1 MKKITLGIPS
11 SHLEEK
17 GVLDFAQL
25 STETLLT
32 VSFYWVLF
40 KHIRFLFLNDRIAYI
55 AFSLKIITS
64 ITCKVHTVE
73 KHVTYK
79 CIQEICSKIE
89 LCTSYLIN
97 FMG

>member
-32 VSFYWVLF
+32 VPFCWVLF

-55 AFSLKIITS
+55 AFS

-79 CIQEICSKIE
+79 CIQVICSKI
-89 LCTSYLIN
+89 
-97 FMG
+97 